1 VAEDQRFWAQLE
13 STAVDIRVASMAP
26 EETEE
31 VDDDHLDAIAAA
43 FGKVIDA
50 KSPFTAGHSARV
62 ADYAEQLGAGLGV
75 LPTRLR
81 RLRRAATLHDVGKLG
96 ISSAILE
103 KPGQLDE
110 REWAAMRLHASHT
123 QAILGR
129 IGALAD
135 LAPIAASHHE
145 RLDGTGYPLGLDARA
160 LSRET
165 RIITLCDYYDAL
177 TADRPYRAAMP
188 VERALA
194 VMAEEVGG
202 ALDPEGFEALKA
214 IVSG

>member
-110 REWAAMRLHASHT
+110 REWAAMRQTSCVRQMLIISALKCARVWSIREDGCGFT
-123 QAILGR
+123 AGSVKINLRSSMRICRMQFLWVDGR
-129 IGALAD
+129 E
-135 LAPIAASHHE
+135 SVRRCV
-145 RLDGTGYPLGLDARA
+145 RLWIR
-160 LSRET
+160 S
-165 RIITLCDYYDAL
+165 TL
-177 TADRPYRAAMP
+177 RRP
-188 VERALA
+188 VE
-194 VMAEEVGG
+194 
-202 ALDPEGFEALKA
+202 
-214 IVSG
+214 